1 MEPEAAQT
9 AAFGYCP
16 KHILVFL
23 SAGVCRETEVR
34 LSPVTYAHLCDIVQ
48 KTKGLL
54 SLAASPYKVLMSD
67 IIDAAHDPPW
77 KELCLATVAELNPA
91 KLPERMPQPAAPF
104 LIESKIA
111 TQNHQ
116 TVKN

>member
-48 KTKGLL
+48 KTKGCF
-54 SLAASPYKVLMSD
+54 P
-67 IIDAAHDPPW
+67 
-77 KELCLATVAELNPA
+77 
-91 KLPERMPQPAAPF
+91 
-104 LIESKIA
+104 
-111 TQNHQ
+111 
-116 TVKN
+116 